1 VPPLATL
8 RNVSTLTQT
17 NDLFTSLA
25 VIVVAAVDTT
35 SGPGA
40 GAWQVVFYVASR
52 CRSVFVGLSV
62 CLSVLKSLRP
72 RIEIVPSR
80 SESVV
85 YIQFW
90 GELRYVP
97 HTADFCFVLFFL
109 LVVTLNSSMSVCLYA
124 CLYLC
129 LYTCVCVCVSVCL
142 QQSTRR
148 CLPSNWTVNNDISLL
163 HYN

>member
-35 SGPGA
+35 CGPGA
-40 GAWQVVFYVASR
+40 GAGQVVFYVASR

-62 CLSVLKSLRP
+62 CLSVLKSLRL

-109 LVVTLNSSMSVCLYA
+109 LVVTLNSSMSVCLSVCMLVYISA
-124 CLYLC
+124 C
-129 LYTCVCVCVSVCL
+129 TRVCVCVGVMCVCVFAAVNKAL
-142 QQSTRR
+142 STVKLDSQQ
-148 CLPSNWTVNNDISLL
+148 
-163 HYN
+163 